1 MHRVNTYC
9 PFFVLVVLFIGLNS
23 CKKDKLKNEKE
34 ILIGKW
40 TWTHTYYEYNKCTQ
54 CCHLYDT
61 LSTLVTNK
69 TFAMEFEKKGKVKFY
84 ENDVLVDTYRII
96 FDDFYGESDFVYDIH
111 LDGDENQR
119 LLGRVYTNGT
129 LYSWD
134 YPYKAV
140 DSPCDDYKNYF
151 IKE

>member
-1 MHRVNTYC
+1 MIKNGVI
-9 PFFVLVVLFIGLNS
+9 FFLMLTFLS
-23 CKKDKLKNEKE
+23 CKKDRLSDEKAF
-34 ILIGKW
+34 LIGKW
-40 TWTHTYYEYNKCTQ
+40 NWTHTYYEYNQCTQ
-54 CCHLYDT
+54 CCPLYDT
-61 LSTLVTNK
+61 LFTLEVNK
-69 TFAMEFEKKGKVKFY
+69 TFAMEFEKKGKVNFY
-84 ENDVLVDTYRII
+84 ENNVLVDTYRIV

-119 LLGRVYTNGT
+119 LLGRVYPNGT

-140 DSPCDDYKNYF
+140 NFPCDECKNFF